1 MKTWYNHAM
10 KRLKRYIIDGSEFL
24 LAFLFIQGGIRVLG
38 VDELPDVPGALRYL
52 TSQDAIYFYGV
63 LWILTGIGLA
73 YSKICRKKAVHGLT
87 LMIMYLS
94 CVYVLVLGMAINGI
108 HWRMLTTLGISFL
121 SGGLYLR
128 WRYRN
133 YVPKEDETTGV

>member
-1 MKTWYNHAM
+1 MN
-10 KRLKRYIIDGSEFL
+10 RLKRYIIDGSEFL

-38 VDELPDVPGALRYL
+38 LDELPDVPGFLGYL
-52 TSQDAIYFYGV
+52 ASQYAIYFYGI
-63 LWILTGIGLA
+63 LWILAGIGLVYGKA
-73 YSKICRKKAVHGLT
+73 CQKKAIHGWS

-108 HWRMLTTLGISFL
+108 HWRMLTTLGVSFL

-128 WRYRN
+128 WKYR
-133 YVPKEDETTGV
+133 